1 MIERA
6 APLRPGLARRAKEVR
21 GERRCMRITRS
32 YATSDWNRGSVSSST
47 LTEICAGYDPLAR
60 RKERRAGIRKRIGH
74 QPRLEHIV
82 ASCRDPYAVLRML
95 HPTLL
100 LNGSR
105 FFVGR
110 NTPISAE
117 FSQLPAN
124 IDFFLRLRVKLE
136 VSDRK

>member
-1 MIERA
+1 MGFMIERA

-21 GERRCMRITRS
+21 GERRCMRVTRS

-82 ASCRDPYAVLRML
+82 VSCRDPYAVLRIL

-105 FFVGR
+105 FLSEEIRPSPR
-110 NTPISAE
+110 NFRNSPRTSI
-117 FSQLPAN
+117 FSPTSSQT
-124 IDFFLRLRVKLE
+124 RSE
-136 VSDRK
+136 